1 MKERRDVMYRK
12 STMRVLPV
20 YSPDILQ
27 LMQLS
32 SVSYK
37 KAQRR
42 EEKVQSKAQAHHGNE
57 LITIRHHLHSCRS
70 LFTAESGC
78 VDVQ

>member
-1 MKERRDVMYRK
+1 
-12 STMRVLPV
+12 
-20 YSPDILQ
+20 
-27 LMQLS
+27 
-32 SVSYK
+32 
-37 KAQRR
+37 
-42 EEKVQSKAQAHHGNE
+42 VQSKAQAHHGNE